1 MAPLR
6 VGLTALLEF
15 RQAPTSRRLREERG
29 VQIGRRE
36 PTNPPNY
43 DVLAFLM
50 PLEGGTWTDAKL
62 PSNSS
67 RNRDLALG
75 GEA

>member
-6 VGLTALLEF
+6 VGLTAFLEF
-15 RQAPTSRRLREERG
+15 RQAPTSRRLGEKSD

-43 DVLAFLM
+43 DLLAFLM

-62 PSNSS
+62 PSNGG

>member
-6 VGLTALLEF
+6 VDLTALLEF
-15 RQAPTSRRLREERG
+15 RQAPTSRRLGEDRG

-36 PTNPPNY
+36 PANPPNY
-43 DVLAFLM
+43 DLLAFLM

-67 RNRDLALG
+67 WNRDLALR